1 MKNKHAIRLP
11 RPFGITQVMAEYHK
25 DKSPDLLLKVQ
36 TFLIQNWL
44 LSNGKICGRVLDCN
58 SLSKFLLCSTSMI
71 QEHMRNQV
79 LGNRIWDKESQEAM
93 IQALIGHQLQWAI
106 EDRMEINHQ
115 VEVLRNVQ
123 GDKYMPFISAELN
136 KALGLKLSSSNGL
149 QSLVRGLS
157 GGGSVN
163 IFQQFNQQNNV
174 TPEGVTVEEAITII
188 QEENSRV
195 LDKSKELQYIEA
207 SYPVEDLPEVVANK
221 QTGVDTSKE
230 GLTLNRS
237 ELNIIT
243 DDYKGVLREFDQAH
257 HEMRRE
263 IEYQIDT
270 EAVDPELDNY

>member
-25 DKSPDLLLKVQ
+25 DKSPDLLAKVQ

-44 LSNGKICGRVLDCN
+44 LSNGKVCGKVLDCN
-58 SLSKFLLCSTSMI
+58 SLSKFLLCPTSMI

-79 LGNRIWDKESQEAM
+79 LGNRIWDRESQEAM

-115 VEVLRNVQ
+115 VEVLRNAQ

-221 QTGVDTSKE
+221 QTGIDTSKE
-230 GLTLNRS
+230 GLTLNRA

>member
-25 DKSPDLLLKVQ
+25 DKSPDLLAKVQ

-44 LSNGKICGRVLDCN
+44 LSNGKVCGKVLDCN
-58 SLSKFLLCSTSMI
+58 SLSKFLLCPTSMI
-71 QEHMRNQV
+71 QEHMRDQV
-79 LGNRIWDKESQEAM
+79 LGNRIWNRESQEAM

-115 VEVLRNVQ
+115 VEVLRNAQ

-221 QTGVDTSKE
+221 QTGIDTSKE
-230 GLTLNRS
+230 GLTLNRA

>member
-25 DKSPDLLLKVQ
+25 DKSPDLLAKVQ

-44 LSNGKICGRVLDCN
+44 LSNGKVCGKVLDCN
-58 SLSKFLLCSTSMI
+58 SLSKFLLCPTSMI
-71 QEHMRNQV
+71 QEHMRDQV
-79 LGNRIWDKESQEAM
+79 LGNRIWNRESQEAM
-93 IQALIGHQLQWAI
+93 IQALIGHQLQCAI

-115 VEVLRNVQ
+115 VEVLRNAQ

-221 QTGVDTSKE
+221 QTGIDTSKE
-230 GLTLNRS
+230 GLTLNRA